1 MRRTEPWSMM
11 KYGCAVLPSPGR
23 FAASLSPGERGA
35 PLPPRGEGGRV
46 SGRMR
51 VFGAIRSEIVTL

>member
-1 MRRTEPWSMM
+1 MM

-35 PLPPRGEGGRV
+35 PFPLGGKV
-46 SGRMR
+46 
-51 VFGAIRSEIVTL
+51 AA